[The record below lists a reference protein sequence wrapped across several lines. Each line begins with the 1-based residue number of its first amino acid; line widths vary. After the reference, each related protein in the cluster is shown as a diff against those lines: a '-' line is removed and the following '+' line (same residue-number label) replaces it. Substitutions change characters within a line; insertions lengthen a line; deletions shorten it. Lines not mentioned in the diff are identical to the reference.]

1 MKLVFD
7 LEKPEIE
14 GFIQP
19 GTIYIYRDTRN
30 DCKVRRIFL
39 RSLVETFEKV
49 VDEIV
54 DIDNGELLKGSID
67 KQNIF
72 IAKGKH
78 FGIMILGCKH
88 ESSKYSFFD
97 HTKGLLKV
105 RCY

>member
-1 MKLVFD
+1 LKLVFD

-39 RSLVETFEKV
+39 RSLVETFEKIT
-49 VDEIV
+49 DEII

-78 FGIMILGCKH
+78 FRTMILGMQV
-88 ESSKYSFFD
+88 SS
-97 HTKGLLKV
+97 
-105 RCY
+105 